1 MKSNPH
7 CYYSI
12 ILFQL
17 STQFFCNHFTSSFLS
32 LLGALGIMVSDAHLL
47 TPLLVRCQGPKLGGS
62 RLSLWN
68 LHRAWVGWWQS
79 LSGGGMR
86 VSLGITS
93 SQLTHLSFG
102 AFRWALSV
110 EKQRRAKDFRT
121 RGRHLS
127 DHPLQTLCFSFLL
140 FHNIISPKCIGRTAT
155 TIYLLMTAMLSGCS
169 CWGRSLFLVLLHVA
183 ILSPH
188 GCSPFSCQ
196 SEHLHLEAAFPET
209 ENSTYLASQGWL
221 RTGFHHILLPKA
233 SCRAARHLE
242 ERK

>member
-79 LSGGGMR
+79 LSGGGRR

-140 FHNIISPKCIGRTAT
+140 FHNIISPKCIGWTAT
-155 TIYLLMTAMLSGCS
+155 TIYLLMTLRCCQDAVVGEDLSFWFS
-169 CWGRSLFLVLLHVA
+169 CTW
-183 ILSPH
+183 
-188 GCSPFSCQ
+188 PFSLHMVAHHSVVNLSIFTWRLPSQ
-196 SEHLHLEAAFPET
+196 RQKTVPTWPPRVGSE
-209 ENSTYLASQGWL
+209 LASI
-221 RTGFHHILLPKA
+221 TFYCPKQVA
-233 SCRAARHLE
+233 GQPGI
-242 ERK
+242 